1 MDSLGIRDNT
11 LIVFSSDNGPVID
24 DGYNDQAKQFLGNH
38 RPAGNLRGG
47 KYSIF
52 EGGTRIPFIV
62 NYPKNK
68 KGETNTLISQIDLFA
83 SFASLNKQNL
93 KRTGF

>member
-1 MDSLGIRDNT
+1 MGPRGDVILELDYCVGVIKTLDSLGIRDNT

-68 KGETNTLISQIDLFA
+68 KEKPIH
-83 SFASLNKQNL
+83 
-93 KRTGF
+93 

>member
-1 MDSLGIRDNT
+1 MMDTMIR
-11 LIVFSSDNGPVID
+11 
-24 DGYNDQAKQFLGNH
+24 QKQLLGNH

-62 NYPKNK
+62 NYPKK
-68 KGETNTLISQIDLFA
+68 
-83 SFASLNKQNL
+83 
-93 KRTGF
+93 